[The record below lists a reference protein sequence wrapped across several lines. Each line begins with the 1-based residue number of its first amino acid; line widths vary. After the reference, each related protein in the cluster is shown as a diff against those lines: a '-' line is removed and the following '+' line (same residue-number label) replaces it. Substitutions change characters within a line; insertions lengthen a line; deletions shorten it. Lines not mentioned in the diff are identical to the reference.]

1 MKTRIAIMLVLVLTA
16 ACSSIKVSY
25 DYDKQ
30 ADFTKYKTYKIADEV
45 RQSGINQLDLDRI
58 IRAVE
63 KELEARGFTKSD
75 TPDALVDFHVKLQQQ
90 QTATA
95 TNHGAYG
102 MYGGYGP
109 YRYGFSPGF
118 STTTIDVN
126 TYVEGTL
133 FVNLVDTELQKIV
146 WQGRGTK
153 TLDEHASAE
162 KREANINKAL
172 SYIFQKYP
180 VPATSDKKK

>member
-1 MKTRIAIMLVLVLTA
+1 MLLVLA
-16 ACSSIKVSY
+16 ASCSTIKVSY

-45 RQSGINQLDLDRI
+45 RQSGIGQLDLDRL

-63 KELEARGFTKSD
+63 SELGKRGFTKSD
-75 TPDALVDFHVKLQQQ
+75 NPDAVVDFQVKLQQQ
-90 QTATA
+90 QSATA
-95 TNHGAYG
+95 NT
-102 MYGGYGP
+102 YGGYGGYGG

-133 FVNLVDTELQKIV
+133 FINMIDAKMEKIV

-162 KREANINKAL
+162 KREANINKAVQ
-172 SYIFQKYP
+172 YIFQKYP
-180 VPATSDKKK
+180 VQPEKKK

>member
-1 MKTRIAIMLVLVLTA
+1 MKTRSTIVLLLMLA
-16 ACSSIKVSY
+16 ASCSSIKVSY

-30 ADFTKYKTYKIADEV
+30 ANFAKYKTYKIADEV
-45 RQSGINQLDLDRI
+45 RQLGINQLDLDRI

-63 KELEARGFTKSD
+63 KELGARGFTKSD
-75 TPDALVDFHVKLQQQ
+75 TPDALVDFNVKLQQQ

-95 TNHGAYG
+95 TNHGSYG

-126 TYVEGTL
+126 TYIEGTL
-133 FVNLVDTELQKIV
+133 FINLVDTELQKIV

-153 TLDEHASAE
+153 TLDEHASTE
-162 KREANINKAL
+162 KREANINKAIK
-172 SYIFQKYP
+172 YIFQKYP
-180 VPATSDKKK
+180 VPAQSDKKK

>member
-1 MKTRIAIMLVLVLTA
+1 MKTRSTALLLLVFA
-16 ACSSIKVSY
+16 ASCSTIKVSY

-30 ADFTKYKTYKIADEV
+30 IDFTKYKTYKIADEV
-45 RQSGINQLDLDRI
+45 RQSGIGQLDLDRL

-63 KELEARGFTKSD
+63 SELGKRGLTKSD
-75 TPDALVDFHVKLQQQ
+75 TPDAIVDFQVKLQQQ

-95 TNHGAYG
+95 TN
-102 MYGGYGP
+102 YGGYGGGYG

-118 STTTIDVN
+118 STTSIDVN

-133 FVNLVDTELQKIV
+133 FINLVDTQLQKLV

-162 KREANINKAL
+162 KREGNINKAVQ
-172 SYIFQKYP
+172 YIFQKYP
-180 VPATSDKKK
+180 VQPAKKK